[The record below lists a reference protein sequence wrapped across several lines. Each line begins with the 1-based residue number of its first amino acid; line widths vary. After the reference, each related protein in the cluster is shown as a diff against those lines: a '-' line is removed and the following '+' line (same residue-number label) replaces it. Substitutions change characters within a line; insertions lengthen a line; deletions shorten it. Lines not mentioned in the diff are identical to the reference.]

1 MFSEI
6 VENYEILITEFFI
19 DIFDEKYPK
28 SICRDLID
36 KFFTYFRNYNVTP
49 SIIQY
54 CQMSIPYNLIDDYS
68 IKKKLKVL
76 DKMLETY
83 KMLKMF

>member
-6 VENYEILITEFFI
+6 VENYEILITEFFV

-36 KFFTYFRNYNVTP
+36 KFFEYSRNYNITP

-54 CQMSIPYNLIDDYS
+54 CQMNMSYNLIDDYS
-68 IKKKLKVL
+68 VKKKLKVI

>member
-6 VENYEILITEFFI
+6 AENYEILITEFFTA
-19 DIFDEKYPK
+19 IFDEKYPK

-36 KFFTYFRNYNVTP
+36 KFFKYSRNYNVTP

-54 CQMSIPYNLIDDYS
+54 CQMNMPYNLIDDYS